1 VARQKTKKTTNDLPS
16 REAILKF
23 IAENPGA
30 TGKREIARAFNI
42 TGDQRIGLKKLLR
55 ELSDT
60 GLVER
65 RGKRLDRPGVLP
77 NVTVLYLSG
86 TSSDGELIGE
96 PTEWDEAEH
105 GAAPKV
111 IVQTDRRG
119 RGRGRPGPAPGV
131 GDRVLARIS
140 EASDDDAQQTARI
153 IKVIEKKPARI
164 LGVLYDTGRG
174 GRLAP
179 IDKKQR
185 ELTLEPDDMGDAQDG
200 ELVEVEVK
208 RTGRYGPAKAKVVSR
223 IGSMESERAIS
234 MIAIYAHG
242 IPHEFPKA
250 VLKAADKA
258 QPVTS
263 LDGREDWRELPLVTI
278 DPADAKD
285 HDDAVHAEPDTD
297 PDNEGGFIATVAI
310 ADVAHYVRAGS
321 PIDIEA
327 EKRGNSVYFPDF
339 VVPMLP
345 EQLSTDLCSLREG
358 EDRPAMAVRM
368 VFDRTGRKK
377 SHSFH
382 RVMMRS
388 AAKLSYQEAQAAIDG
403 HPSDKSGPLL
413 DTVLRPLW
421 DGYACLMKGRDAR
434 EPLDLDLPERKIL
447 LKPDGTVDR
456 VITPDRL
463 DAHKLI
469 EEFMIQAN
477 VCAAETCQKAD
488 LDILYRVHDS
498 PSQEKLAAL
507 RDFLT
512 TVDMKFPKVG
522 NLRPAQF
529 NGILRK
535 VAGTENDHLV
545 NEVVL
550 RSQAQAEYTPQ
561 NIGHFGL
568 NLRRYAH
575 FTSPIR
581 RYADLVVHRALIR
594 AGRLGSDGLADEDMG
609 RLQELGGELS
619 AAERRAMAAERET
632 VDRLIAHWLVDHVGA
647 TFNGRIVGV
656 TRAGLFVALDDSG
669 ADGFIPISTIGADY
683 FHFDESARSLVGSR
697 TRVRYRLG
705 DRVEVR
711 LVEAAPIAGAL
722 RFELLGEG
730 RYQGGKS
737 RPPKKGAPP
746 RKKPASGKK
755 QTASKGRRK
764 ARAS

>member
-1 VARQKTKKTTNDLPS
+1 MARVKKQIETNELPS

-42 TGDQRIGLKKLLR
+42 TGDRRIGLKKLLR
-55 ELSDT
+55 ELSED

-65 RGKRLDRPGVLP
+65 RGRRLDRPGTLP
-77 NVTVLYLSG
+77 SVTVLYLSG
-86 TSSDGELIGE
+86 KSKDGELIGE
-96 PTEWDEAEH
+96 PSEWDAEEY
-105 GAAPKV
+105 GPAPKV
-111 IVQTDRRG
+111 IVLIERK
-119 RGRGRPGPAPGV
+119 GRGRPGPAPGV

-140 EASDDDAQQTARI
+140 EATDDAPQQTAKI
-153 IKVIEKKPARI
+153 IKVIDRKPARV

-179 IDKKQR
+179 VDKKQK
-185 ELTLEPDDMGDAQDG
+185 EMLLDPDDMGDAQDG

-208 RTGRYGPAKAKVVSR
+208 RAGRYGPAAAKVVAR
-223 IGSMESERAIS
+223 IGSMNSERAIS
-234 MIAIYAHG
+234 MIAIHVHG
-242 IPHEFPKA
+242 IPHVFPKA
-250 VLKAADKA
+250 VLNAAEKTKA
-258 QPVTS
+258 VTS
-263 LDGREDWRELPLVTI
+263 LKGREDWRELPLITI

-285 HDDAVHAEPDTD
+285 HDDAVHAEPDPD
-297 PDNEGGFIATVAI
+297 PANEGGFVAIVAI
-310 ADVAHYVRAGS
+310 ADVALYVRSGS
-321 PIDIEA
+321 PLDMEA
-327 EKRGNSVYFPDF
+327 EKRGNSVYFPDH

-345 EQLSTDLCSLREG
+345 ERLSTDLCSLREG

-368 VFDRTGRKK
+368 VFDKAGRKRG
-377 SHSFH
+377 HSFH

-403 HPSDKSGPLL
+403 MPNDKTAPLL
-413 DTVLRPLW
+413 EPILKPLW
-421 DGYACLMKGRDAR
+421 AAYACLSAGRDAR

-477 VCAAETCQKAD
+477 VCAAETCEKAG
-488 LDILYRVHDS
+488 LPLLYRVHDS
-498 PSQEKLAAL
+498 PSQEKLTGL
-507 RDFLT
+507 REFLST
-512 TVDMKFPKVG
+512 ISMSFPKTG
-522 NLRPAQF
+522 NLRPSQF
-529 NGILRK
+529 NGVLRK
-535 VAGTENDHLV
+535 VRGSENVHLV

-550 RSQAQAEYTPQ
+550 RSQAQAQYSPD

-568 NLRRYAH
+568 NLKRYAH

-594 AGRLGSDGLADEDMG
+594 AAKLGSDGLTDDEADGLEV
-609 RLQELGGELS
+609 LAGEIS
-619 AAERRAMAAERET
+619 VAERRAMAAERET
-632 VDRLIAHWLVDHVGA
+632 IDRLIALWLVDHVGA
-647 TFNGRIVGV
+647 NFTGRIVGV

-669 ADGFIPISTIGADY
+669 ADGFIPISTIGEDY
-683 FHFDESARSLVGSR
+683 FRYEEAARSLVGSR
-697 TRVRYRLG
+697 TKVRYRLG
-705 DRVEVR
+705 DRVDVR

-722 RFELLGEG
+722 RFELLREG

-737 RPPKKGAPP
+737 RPPKPTTTGG
-746 RKKPASGKK
+746 RKRPTGG
-755 QTASKGRRK
+755 KGRRK